1 MAFLRNNT
9 VNLLNLHYGMHTLAM
24 AGGGV
29 FFSSYLLH
37 AGVPAAGVLCAIAL
51 ITGLRFVIRPSILEL
66 GKRWGLKPLVILGST
81 LNAFQYIPL
90 SYVHGVDAALL
101 ATCAIGAIGDTFY
114 WTAYHAYFAAVGDE
128 EHRGHQIS
136 AREALSA
143 GVGIIAPLIGGWSL
157 TIYGP
162 QVTFFSVA
170 LIQMFAALPFL
181 GTPNVA
187 VPQLAPGTMKAAMQ
201 SVAMF
206 AADGWIQA
214 TGGFTWEILLF
225 VTLGESFTAFG
236 GAVALAAVVGALAG
250 LVLGRLIDLG
260 HGRRAVWLAVGVATT
275 MVLLRASSAG
285 LPVLAVAANAMGAL
299 TSRLYTPTMMTAV
312 YNEAKSSPCVLRFHI
327 ATEGGWDV
335 GCTSGCLIAAGL
347 LTIGVPLSGAILLT
361 LLGLTASFMLMRRYY
376 ARHPSAL
383 VAPA

>member
-9 VNLLNLHYGMHTLAM
+9 INLLNLHYGMHTLAM

-51 ITGLRFVIRPSILEL
+51 ITGLRFIIRPSILAL
-66 GKRWGLKPLVILGST
+66 GKRWGLKPLVVLGST
-81 LNAFQYIPL
+81 VNAFQYIPL
-90 SYVHGVDAALL
+90 SYVHGVDGALL
-101 ATCAIGAIGDTFY
+101 ATCMIGAIGDTFY
-114 WTAYHAYFAAVGDE
+114 WTAYHAYFAALGDE

-143 GVGIIAPLIGGWSL
+143 GVGIVAPLIGGWSL
-157 TIYGP
+157 TAFGP
-162 QVTFFSVA
+162 HVTFFSVA
-170 LIQMFAALPFL
+170 AIQMFAALPFL
-181 GTPNVA
+181 FTPNVA
-187 VPQLAPGTMKAAMQ
+187 VPALAPGTMKAALQ

-225 VTLGESFTAFG
+225 VTLGQSFTAFG

-260 HGRRAVWLAVGVATT
+260 HGRRAVWLAIGAAAA
-275 MVLLRASSAG
+275 MIAMRAASAG
-285 LPVLAVAANAMGAL
+285 LPALAVAANALGAL
-299 TSRLYTPTMMTAV
+299 TGRLYTPTMMTAV
-312 YNEAKSSPCVLRFHI
+312 YNQAKGSPCVLRFHI
-327 ATEGGWDV
+327 ATEGGWDI
-335 GCTSGCLIAAGL
+335 GCTTGCLIAAGL
-347 LTIGVPLSGAILLT
+347 ISLGVPLSGAILLT
-361 LLGLTASFMLMRRYY
+361 LLGLGASFTLMRQYY
-376 ARHPSAL
+376 ARHPGVLA
-383 VAPA
+383 AA